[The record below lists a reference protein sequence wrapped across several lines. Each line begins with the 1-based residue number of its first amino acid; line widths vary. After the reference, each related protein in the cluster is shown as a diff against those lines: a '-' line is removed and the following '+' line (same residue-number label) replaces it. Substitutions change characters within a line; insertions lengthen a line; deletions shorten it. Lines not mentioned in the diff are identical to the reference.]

1 MTLQLE
7 ILGIYMTDQKTF
19 FRDLGRRLAELR
31 KEQGMTQGQ
40 LAEHVQCSQ
49 QTIAEYEAGRMNV
62 PVWRLLMIADAL
74 GIGVDDLL
82 KDSGNGSRKRGPA
95 SRLEQLAAQAAK
107 LPRTRQRFVIEMLEN
122 AVARAQ

>member
-19 FRDLGRRLAELR
+19 FRDLGRRLAQLR

-82 KDSGNGSRKRGPA
+82 KDFGNGSRKRGPA

>member
-7 ILGIYMTDQKTF
+7 MLSMHTTEQKTF
-19 FRDLGRRLAELR
+19 FRNLGRRLAELR

-40 LAEHVQCSQ
+40 LAEHIQCSQ

-62 PVWRLLMIADAL
+62 PVGRLLTIAEAL

-82 KDSGNGSRKRGPA
+82 KDSESAMRKRGPT
-95 SRLEQLAAQAAK
+95 SRIDQLAAQVSK
-107 LPRTRQRFVIEMLEN
+107 LPRTKQRFVTEMLEH
-122 AVARAQ
+122 ALHSG